1 VETNTAPGGV
11 VVLGM
16 HRSGTS
22 AVAGL
27 LAKAGFFTGHSSE
40 LLAPAEDNPTGF
52 FERLDVNALNDKLL
66 EELGRS
72 WDNPPARQLVHERA
86 PAWRPKVHKLLDR
99 LLREAGRRPLMLKDP
114 RVSVLL
120 EAWLPVLSGR
130 FALVLVDRNP
140 LEVAMSVRKRDGRP
154 LYVALALWQ
163 LYCTELLDGLAGQRV
178 WLCRYEDLV
187 KDPGLQAK
195 ALLQAVGGTPP
206 GQGDAVPASFVS
218 PELHHQRSASD
229 APDLERV
236 LTGSQLA
243 LWHWLCAL
251 PAGWVDLCP
260 PAELRAQPEEALVA
274 VNEHFALVAD
284 RNGLEVAYDEERHR
298 ALHFEQATELKEH
311 HIQLIEAELAHLR
324 RQVAGQSARIAEL
337 EATTGALEALRSDNQ
352 ALERELAALRRDAR
366 TAATNLI
373 EVAKRSLAPR
383 SARWRNPPASEMAHG
398 R

>member
-1 VETNTAPGGV
+1 METNTAPDGV

-27 LAKAGFFTGHSSE
+27 LAKAGFFTGQHSE

-66 EELGRS
+66 GELGRS

-86 PAWRPKVHKLLDR
+86 PAWRPRVHKLLDR
-99 LLREAGRRPLMLKDP
+99 LLREARPKPLMLKDP

-130 FALVLVDRNP
+130 FALVVVDRNP

-163 LYCTELLDGLAGQRV
+163 LYCTELIDGLAGQRV

-187 KDPGLQAK
+187 KDPEGQAK
-195 ALLQAVGGTPP
+195 ALLQAVGGTAA
-206 GQGDAVPASFVS
+206 GQDGAVPASFVS
-218 PELHHQRSASD
+218 SELYHQRSSSD
-229 APDLERV
+229 APDLERA

-243 LWHWLCAL
+243 LWHWLRDL
-251 PAGWVDLCP
+251 PSGWADLHP
-260 PAELRAQPEEALVA
+260 PAELRVQPEEALVA

-324 RQVAGQSARIAEL
+324 RQVAEQSARIAEL
-337 EATTGALEALRSDNQ
+337 EATAGALEALRSDKQ
-352 ALERELAALRRDAR
+352 ALERELAALRKDAR
-366 TAATNLI
+366 AAATNLL
-373 EVAKRSLAPR
+373 EVARRSLAPR
-383 SARWRNPPASEMAHG
+383 SAR
-398 R
+398 